1 MRMVSSTVLRSSMPE
16 GSANPKP
23 AAKLCADAT
32 KRRAASAR
40 YHGPMLRRLALCV
53 LLAGCRATPTATA
66 ATARAPAV
74 EELGSLRN
82 ARVALARTAE
92 RAPLTYFTRQLSE
105 PQKRELERIAPHVR
119 VIAGL
124 SQEQAIARADEAQE
138 SQSAGVEHY
147 LAIKELA
154 DSDRIVLTNMRGVHG
169 PAIADHVFAMLL
181 ALTRDLP
188 AHLAGRAQ
196 GKWNPDG
203 SGVLKPIALKGR
215 TLLVVGLGGVGSEI
229 ARRGHGFEMRV
240 IATRRGDDPAPD
252 FVERVGKP
260 QELTAMLP
268 SADVVAIAVPLT
280 AETTHLFDRAAFAAM
295 KPGSYLVNIARGKVV
310 DTDALVAAL
319 TSGKLAGAC
328 LDVTDP
334 EPLPPGHPLWKL
346 ANVVI
351 TPHVASDAELT
362 DDRRFALFA
371 ENLRRFD
378 AGEPLLNVVD
388 KRAGY

>member
-1 MRMVSSTVLRSSMPE
+1 
-16 GSANPKP
+16 
-23 AAKLCADAT
+23 
-32 KRRAASAR
+32 
-40 YHGPMLRRLALCV
+40 MLRRLVLCI
-53 LLAGCRATPTATA
+53 LLAGCRAVPAPAAPAAPASPAAPAPAAAPT
-66 ATARAPAV
+66 RAPTV

-92 RAPLTYFTRQLSE
+92 RTPLTYFSRQLSE
-105 PQKRELERIAPHVR
+105 PQRHELERIAPHVR
-119 VIAGL
+119 VIVGL
-124 SQEQAIARADEAQE
+124 SQEQAIARADEAQAMDASYATPE
-138 SQSAGVEHY
+138 LVRAAHNLVWVQSQGAGVERY
-147 LAIKELA
+147 LAVKELA

-203 SGVLKPIALKGR
+203 SGVLKPIALRGR
-215 TLLVVGLGGVGSEI
+215 TLLVVGLGGIGSEI

-260 QELTAMLP
+260 QDLTAMLP

-310 DTDALVAAL
+310 ATDALLEAL

-351 TPHVASDAELT
+351 TPHTASDAELT